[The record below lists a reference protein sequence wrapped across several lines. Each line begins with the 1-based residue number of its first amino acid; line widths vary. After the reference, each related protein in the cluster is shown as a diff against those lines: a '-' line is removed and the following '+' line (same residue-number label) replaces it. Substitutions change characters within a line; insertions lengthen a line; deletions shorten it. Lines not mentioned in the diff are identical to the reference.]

1 MGSTS
6 IVLKQDTLGR
16 VRTPLERRE
25 ALVAEFR
32 RSGLPAVQFSK
43 LVGVRYST
51 FWTWLR
57 HSDRGLKPPG
67 RKPVRKSGFVEVCIE
82 SSKERPTTPA
92 AGLHI
97 SLPGGA
103 QMMIRDAVEVSLAAQ
118 LLKALAAPC

>member
-1 MGSTS
+1 MDRTS

-16 VRTPLERRE
+16 VHTPLERRE
-25 ALVAEFR
+25 ALVTEFR
-32 RSGLPAVQFSK
+32 RSGLSAVQFSK

-57 HSDRGLKPPG
+57 NFERGLKAAR
-67 RKPVRKSGFVEVCIE
+67 RKPGGKPKFVEVCID
-82 SSKERPTTPA
+82 STKERPTTSP

-103 QMMIRDAVEVSLAAQ
+103 QMMIRDAVEVSLAAK
-118 LLKALAAPC
+118 LIKALASPC

>member
-1 MGSTS
+1 MDRTS

-16 VRTPLERRE
+16 VHTPLERRE
-25 ALVAEFR
+25 ALVTEFR
-32 RSGLPAVQFSK
+32 RSGLSAVQFSK

-57 HSDRGLKPPG
+57 HFDRGLKAPSRMPG
-67 RKPVRKSGFVEVCIE
+67 GKPKFVEVCVDPT
-82 SSKERPTTPA
+82 KERSTTPP

-103 QMMIRDAVEVSLAAQ
+103 QLTICDAVEVSLAAQ
-118 LLKALAAPC
+118 LIKALGTPC